1 MYLEYEDS
9 QTNLRYGNKLAVL
22 ISTVLTQAK
31 SGEYWTAGQV
41 LISNLVRQ
49 D

>member
-1 MYLEYEDS
+1 METGIWMLIF
-9 QTNLRYGNKLAVL
+9 TALA
-22 ISTVLTQAK
+22 QAK